1 MPHENT
7 DSLQKCHQGFA
18 LFRLCQGIL
27 EFTRGSP
34 KCLSGQDKLKEKN
47 TRVVTRLLLGIV
59 SNLRLSEF
67 NK

>member
-1 MPHENT
+1 MRTQTHCE
-7 DSLQKCHQGFA
+7 KCRQGFA
-18 LFRLCQGIL
+18 LFCLCQGIL

-34 KCLSGQDKLKEKN
+34 TCLSEQDKLKEKN

-59 SNLRLSEF
+59 SNLPLSEF